1 MFKYIIC
8 LIWID
13 LLDFSP
19 QATPS
24 ISGPLGPYNF
34 FIKIFLAQDTCFT
47 KKAPRCK
54 LDNRGRIVLRL
65 DIIT

>member
-34 FIKIFLAQDTCFT
+34 FT

>member
-19 QATPS
+19 QATPIQYLACPS
-24 ISGPLGPYNF
+24 I
-34 FIKIFLAQDTCFT
+34 TCSH
-47 KKAPRCK
+47 KKKPPVVK
-54 LDNRGRIVLRL
+54 LDNRRRIVLRL